1 MSRPTASLLDS
12 PVTEV
17 RAVSPARAKLLAT
30 MGIETVGDLLTT
42 YPNRHIDLTRTETC
56 ASATVGQ
63 TATVVGTVYEVR
75 AKQPRPRLD
84 ILEVTLT
91 DDTGAL
97 LGVWFRQPWM
107 ARRFEKGARI
117 ALSGKV
123 TFDYGMKRMNSPFVE
138 FLGGPG
144 DAPTARFVPVH
155 PASEKLS
162 ATWMRRFIANALEL
176 AADIPD
182 PLPPDLRL
190 RRELVSKKAALRRI
204 HFPSTAEE
212 LAEARRRLAYEELL
226 TLQLE
231 LLSRRAAETSD
242 APPTAHI
249 RGPRTAALERAL
261 PFELTAGQQSAVA
274 DITADMTAP
283 AHMNRMLLGDVG
295 SGKTVVAALAIALAA
310 DTPYPPADTSEFA
323 YKTSSGVT
331 DAAPS
336 ADSSE
341 FAYKTSSG
349 AAADPPADSPD
360 LAYKTSPGAVADPPA
375 GSALCCQSALMA
387 PTEVLAQQH
396 AKSLGPLFDAAGIT
410 WGLLT
415 SSTPRSE
422 RSRLLAGAAD
432 GSVHVLIGTHALI
445 EDDVV
450 FAHLTL
456 AVIDEQHRF
465 GVAQRAALRAKGPGA
480 DLLVMTATPIPRTL
494 ALAYYGDLDTS
505 YIRERPA
512 GRPDPVTRVISRDER
527 SVAYE
532 AVRRAVSE
540 GHQAYIICPLVG
552 LTREQRAKR
561 AEDGTL
567 EVALRGGE
575 DISDAKAAASE
586 AEFLAAKVF
595 PGMSVGLLTGHMA
608 ASEKQESMARFADG
622 RTDVLVA
629 TTVVEVGVD
638 VPNATVM
645 LVEDAERFGLSQLHQ
660 LRGRISRSE
669 VPGQFFCVADPAAD
683 DDELRARMHAI
694 ESTADGFE
702 LAEADLRA
710 RREGDVLGMR
720 QHGAS
725 VLKLANVVDDAPL
738 VQAAHADA
746 QELL

>member
-17 RAVSPARAKLLAT
+17 RAVSPARAKLLAA

-63 TATVVGTVYEVR
+63 TATVVGTVWEVR
-75 AKQPRPRLD
+75 EKQPRPRLD

-155 PASEKLS
+155 PATEKLS

-182 PLPPDLRL
+182 PLPIDLRL

-204 HFPSTAEE
+204 HFPTTREE
-212 LAEARRRLAYEELL
+212 LEEARRRLAYEELL

-242 APPTAHI
+242 APPTAHV

-341 FAYKTSSG
+341 FAYKTSPG
-349 AAADPPADSPD
+349 AA
-360 LAYKTSPGAVADPPA
+360 ADPPA

-396 AKSLGPLFDAAGIT
+396 AKSLGPLFDAAGVT

-527 SVAYE
+527 SVAYD

-608 ASEKQESMARFADG
+608 AAEKQESMARFADG

-669 VPGQFFCVADPAAD
+669 VAGQFFCVADPAAD
-683 DDELRARMHAI
+683 DDELRARMQAI

-702 LAEADLRA
+702 LAEADLIA

-720 QHGAS
+720 QHGVS

>member
-1 MSRPTASLLDS
+1 MSRPTASLLDAA
-12 PVTEV
+12 VTEV

-63 TATVVGTVYEVR
+63 TATVVGTVWEVR

-155 PASEKLS
+155 PATEKLS

-204 HFPSTAEE
+204 HFPTTREE
-212 LAEARRRLAYEELL
+212 LEEARRRLAYEELL

-242 APPTAHI
+242 APPTAHV

-261 PFELTAGQQSAVA
+261 PFELTCGQRSAVA

-310 DTPYPPADTSEFA
+310 DTPYPPANSPDLA
-323 YKTSSGVT
+323 YKTSPGVT

-336 ADSSE
+336 ADTSE

-349 AAADPPADSPD
+349 AAADAPA
-360 LAYKTSPGAVADPPA
+360 A

-396 AKSLGPLFDAAGIT
+396 AKSLGPLFDAAGVT

-512 GRPDPVTRVISRDER
+512 GRPDPVTKVISRDER
-527 SVAYE
+527 SVAYD

-669 VPGQFFCVADPAAD
+669 VAGQFFCVADPAAD
-683 DDELRARMHAI
+683 DDELRARMQAI

-702 LAEADLRA
+702 LAEADLIA